1 MSIFI
6 KLYMYK
12 GNNCK
17 KQAIYN
23 YKGEIDAL
31 YCSYCKLDG
40 MINIKHQKCIICNMI
55 KKHNI
60 VVIVNKRLME
70 LSQDV
75 GFRPIVFIRFNQDGY
90 KITSCWYINKLEI
103 SN

>member
-1 MSIFI
+1 
-6 KLYMYK
+6 MYK

-40 MINIKHQKCIICNMI
+40 MINIKHQKCIICNNKIPSFGMQDD
-55 KKHNI
+55 KKAQYCGDC
-60 VVIVNKRLME
+60 K
-70 LSQDV
+70 
-75 GFRPIVFIRFNQDGY
+75 
-90 KITSCWYINKLEI
+90 
-103 SN
+103 

>member
-1 MSIFI
+1 
-6 KLYMYK
+6 
-12 GNNCK
+12 
-17 KQAIYN
+17 
-23 YKGEIDAL
+23 
-31 YCSYCKLDG
+31 
-40 MINIKHQKCIICNMI
+40 MI

-60 VVIVNKRLME
+60 VVIVNNRLME

-103 SN
+103 YQINNNFIFLSFW